1 MAFFDELGKVISD
14 KSKEAANRVKD
25 ITGVLQLKSKLSAE
39 KDKINKAYITLGKA
53 YYDRHEGEL
62 EGEFADEFHIIQA
75 GLVKIASLEDEIAE
89 LEGTRVCAEC
99 GAKVEK
105 NAAFCSR
112 CGAPMDSM
120 AAADAH
126 EPEEPEEMQES
137 IFEEEDDAAV
147 DKATDNAADDAE
159 TEGTADAGTDADS
172 VDASDVSEAVSGNTT
187 ETAAQNE
194 NNSGEQA

>member
-62 EGEFADEFHIIQA
+62 EGKFADEFHTIQA

-112 CGAPMDSM
+112 CGAPMDSTTS
-120 AAADAH
+120 ADVH
-126 EPEEPEEMQES
+126 EPEEPEEMQET
-137 IFEEEDDAAV
+137 IFEEKD
-147 DKATDNAADDAE
+147 
-159 TEGTADAGTDADS
+159 
-172 VDASDVSEAVSGNTT
+172 
-187 ETAAQNE
+187 ETAAV
-194 NNSGEQA
+194 